1 MKKLFIEEQII
12 GKQAKLVKIK
22 QKFNSNHVPLLLG
35 VTLLSF
41 DILSLIAASIGTH
54 SLIELLQH
62 HQSLANFLDL
72 SSHDSHMNQ
81 KLFTIVAFIA
91 LPLMAHKDLYSRRV
105 PWWSQIKHI
114 TKILGF
120 SLLINGFLSAAL
132 KVYEPRLIIL
142 LNWTFAYL
150 FIILLRTV
158 VYRYADK
165 FSSWKRPTVVIADCA
180 TAEDIVY
187 AFHSDFSTGYNVH
200 KIFLSDAANIED
212 FDIKNLPKECQNVRV
227 CLGQEGIENYI
238 RDNTQE
244 YYVLA
249 LDSLPKE
256 MRESILATC
265 NESQTSYAIVPT
277 ISGTSLYHMEPR
289 YFFGNDVM
297 MLEVRQQAG
306 VNNEFSTGKILKR
319 LMDISI
325 ASVALICLL
334 PCFGLIAALLKIEG
348 QGGSVFYGGKRIG
361 YNGHLFSCWKF
372 RSMEP
377 DSNHLLED
385 YLSTSESI
393 RADWEKYRKLA
404 RDPRVTTRTARFIRK
419 ASIDELPQL
428 WNVLIGDMSLVGPRP
443 ILEDETHYF
452 DEKMMKEY
460 LSVRPG
466 VTGLWQVSGRN
477 STSFKRR
484 VTWDS
489 WYVRNW
495 SLWGDI
501 VILIKTPIV
510 LLTRRGA
517 S

>member
-1 MKKLFIEEQII
+1 MNTLPLKTKHPL
-12 GKQAKLVKIK
+12 
-22 QKFNSNHVPLLLG
+22 NSNHIPLLLG

-41 DILSLIAASIGTH
+41 DIISLIAATTGTH
-54 SLIELLQH
+54 ALVIFLQQQESLFHFI
-62 HQSLANFLDL
+62 SLSEYDGRLNE
-72 SSHDSHMNQ
+72 

-91 LPLMAHKDLYSRRV
+91 LPLMAHKDLYSRRI

-114 TKILGF
+114 TKIIGF
-120 SLLINGFLSAAL
+120 SLLINGFLSAFL
-132 KVYEPRLIIL
+132 KVFEPRLVIL
-142 LNWTFAYL
+142 LNWTLAYL
-150 FIILLRTV
+150 FIIVLRTV
-158 VYRYADK
+158 VYQYADK

-187 AFHSDFSTGYNVH
+187 AFYSDFSTGYNVH
-200 KIFLSDAANIED
+200 KIFLSDATNIEE
-212 FDIKNLPKECQNVRV
+212 FDTNNLPKECRNIRV
-227 CLGQEGIENYI
+227 CIGDEGVENYI
-238 RDNTQE
+238 RDNAQE

-249 LDSLPKE
+249 LDSFSKE
-256 MRESILATC
+256 KRESILAAC
-265 NESQTSYAIVPT
+265 NDAQTPYAIVPT
-277 ISGTSLYHMEPR
+277 ISGTSLYHIEPH

-297 MLEVRQQAG
+297 MLEVRQLTI
-306 VNNEFSTGKILKR
+306 VHNEFSASKLLKR
-319 LMDISI
+319 LMDICI
-325 ASVALICLL
+325 AGVALICLI
-334 PCFGLIAALLKIEG
+334 PFFGLIGAMLKIEG
-348 QGGSVFYGGKRIG
+348 QNGSIFYGGKRIG
-361 YNGHLFSCWKF
+361 YKGRLFSCWKF

-385 YLSTSESI
+385 YLSTSDGI

-404 RDPRVTTRTARFIRK
+404 CDPRVTTRTARFIRK

-428 WNVLIGDMSLVGPRP
+428 WNVLLGDMSLVGPRP

-452 DEKMMKEY
+452 DNKMMKEY

-477 STSFKRR
+477 NTSFDRR
-484 VTWDS
+484 VKWDS

-495 SLWGDI
+495 SLWEDI